1 MRDGMIKFDD
11 CFPIRASAWLRLLT
25 LAENFGWE
33 PIGQAM
39 KERDPEYVNEENAE
53 QGFVNNWDSYN
64 VGNIQLLK
72 KEDLLNIA
80 EALTKA
86 IAVIPDKKVSP
97 NNISCPMIDGSDPQK
112 LEILSLGDSISYFSG
127 SDNKNFL
134 IAFILFCQTLELD
147 NYALVKIS
155 KIIR

>member
-72 KEDLLNIA
+72 KYNHLPYIFKVNESNTI
-80 EALTKA
+80 
-86 IAVIPDKKVSP
+86 KK
-97 NNISCPMIDGSDPQK
+97 SCLDV
-112 LEILSLGDSISYFSG
+112 
-127 SDNKNFL
+127 FL
-134 IAFILFCQTLELD
+134 D
-147 NYALVKIS
+147 RY
-155 KIIR
+155 